1 MANDE
6 ILCRVDPVLASV
18 YVSVGVLSITYKVG
32 LYRGRLTTI
41 SCLAFIRSSTCLTA
55 LRYDCTPV
63 ESVPISTVEEE
74 AVSTTAPA
82 YS

>member
-32 LYRGRLTTI
+32 LYRGRLRTT
-41 SCLAFIRSSTCLTA
+41 SCLAFKGASTCLAA
-55 LRYDCTPV
+55 LRHDWTPFETV
-63 ESVPISTVEEE
+63 SISTCVEG
-74 AVSTTAPA
+74 AASISASA
-82 YS
+82 SS